1 MLTLYHAI
9 PSRSSI
15 ARWMLEEVGE
25 PYDVHLLNLQA
36 GDNQKPAYLGGQS
49 DGQGAGDRS

>member
-36 GDNQKPAYLGGQS
+36 GENRQPAYLADQP
-49 DGQGAGDRS
+49 DGQGAGARP